1 VRVCAALQPRGGG
14 LCNRIAVQD
23 RTRVMRVLLDHI
35 PFQKIE
41 VNATAL
47 HPFILSAELLNA
59 LAKETFEKD
68 PHTLPDR
75 TNLVEPTRV

>member
-1 VRVCAALQPRGGG
+1 VRACATLQPRGDG

-23 RTRVMRVLLDHI
+23 RTRVMRVLDHI
-35 PFQKIE
+35 PFQRIQ

>member
-1 VRVCAALQPRGGG
+1 MRACAALQPRGGG
-14 LCNRIAVQD
+14 LCNQIAVQD
-23 RTRVMRVLLDHI
+23 RSRVMLVLDHN

-41 VNATAL
+41 VTATAL

-59 LAKETFEKD
+59 LAKETFEKE